1 LGLRQAKFFASRK
14 AEWSGLV
21 CGTDK
26 VEPPHPSGFACHLPL
41 KGKALSL
48 SLTSLGSFLIR
59 GSLSEMARRFSKPCL
74 AEENR
79 VQAELFLSVDFD
91 APSGIK
97 IGRDKL
103 PTGERLRAL
112 PA

>member
-1 LGLRQAKFFASRK
+1 
-14 AEWSGLV
+14 
-21 CGTDK
+21 
-26 VEPPHPSGFACHLPL
+26 
-41 KGKALSL
+41 
-48 SLTSLGSFLIR
+48 
-59 GSLSEMARRFSKPCL
+59 MARRFSKPCL